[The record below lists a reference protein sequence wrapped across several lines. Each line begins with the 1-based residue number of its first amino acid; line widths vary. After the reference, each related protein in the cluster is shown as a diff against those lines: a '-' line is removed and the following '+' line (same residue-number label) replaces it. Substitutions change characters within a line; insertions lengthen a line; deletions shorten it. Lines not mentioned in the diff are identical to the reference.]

1 MPNDADSELVLT
13 MSTEASITV
22 NQEGVK
28 SFASALWNAQ
38 EYEIF
43 IDDRK
48 VGVLN
53 GYQNRNTCALSAGPH
68 SIYVRAY
75 ARDSATITRVYAYS
89 QTLDVTLTAGEN
101 KRFSCGVVKGPPLRT
116 VLILSGASI
125 TILLFLGLGPIGSM
139 PERTRYASALAMA
152 LITMACSW
160 YGHSST
166 PGASIY
172 LKEA

>member
-1 MPNDADSELVLT
+1 
-13 MSTEASITV
+13 MSSEASITV

-28 SFASALWNAQ
+28 SFASALLNAQ

-53 GYQNRNTCALSAGPH
+53 GYRNQNTCAISPGPH

-75 ARDSATITRVYAYS
+75 ARDSTTITRVYGYS
-89 QTLDVTLTAGEN
+89 QTLDVNVSSGEN
-101 KRFSCGVVKGPPLRT
+101 KWFFCGVVKGPPLRK
-116 VLILSGASI
+116 VLVLTTASI
-125 TILLFLGLGPIGSM
+125 TVLLFIGLGPISQI
-139 PERTRYASALAMA
+139 PERRRYASALAMA
-152 LITMACSW
+152 LITIACSW

-166 PGASIY
+166 PGKSIY
-172 LKEA
+172 LKEAQQNAARKQLI

>member
-1 MPNDADSELVLT
+1 
-13 MSTEASITV
+13 MSAEASITV

-28 SFASALWNAQ
+28 TFASALLNVQ

-43 IDDRK
+43 VDDRK

-53 GYQNRNTCALSAGPH
+53 GYQNRNVCPLSAGPH

-75 ARDSATITRVYAYS
+75 ARDSATITRVYGYS
-89 QTLDVTLTAGEN
+89 QTLDVNLSPGEN
-101 KRFSCGVVKGPPLRT
+101 KSFSCGIVKGPPLRKA
-116 VLILSGASI
+116 LILSASLI
-125 TILLFLGLGPIGSM
+125 TILLFIGVGPIHDM
-139 PERTRYASALAMA
+139 PQRTRYAATMVMA

-160 YGHSST
+160 YGYSNK

-172 LKEA
+172 LKEG

>member
-1 MPNDADSELVLT
+1 MG
-13 MSTEASITV
+13 TEASITV
-22 NQEGVK
+22 NQEGVR

-43 IDDRK
+43 IDDQK

-53 GYQNRNTCALSAGPH
+53 GYQNHNTCAISSGPH

-75 ARDSATITRVYAYS
+75 ARDSASITRVYGYS
-89 QTLDVTLTAGEN
+89 QTLDVNLSPGEN
-101 KRFSCGVVKGPPLRT
+101 KRLFCGVVKGPPLRK

-125 TILLFLGLGPIGSM
+125 SLLLFIGLGPISDI
-139 PERTRYASALAMA
+139 PQRTRYASAMVAA

>member
-1 MPNDADSELVLT
+1 MN
-13 MSTEASITV
+13 TEASITV
-22 NQEGVK
+22 NQDGIS
-28 SFASALWNAQ
+28 SFASALMNAQ

-53 GYQNRNTCALSAGPH
+53 GYQSHNTCSISPGTH

-75 ARDSATITRVYAYS
+75 ARNSATITRVYGYS
-89 QTLDVTLTAGEN
+89 QTLDANVSPGED
-101 KRFSCGVVKGPPLRT
+101 KRFSCGIVKGPPLRKP
-116 VLILSGASI
+116 LILTTAAI
-125 TILLFLGLGPIGSM
+125 TILLFLGLGPISHI
-139 PERTRYASALAMA
+139 PERTRYASVMVMA
-152 LITMACSW
+152 LVTMACSW

-172 LKEA
+172 LKEETLALD

>member
-1 MPNDADSELVLT
+1 
-13 MSTEASITV
+13 MSNGASITV
-22 NQEGVK
+22 NQEGVG
-28 SFASALWNAQ
+28 SFASALFNAQ

-53 GYQNRNTCALSAGPH
+53 GYQNSKKCSISPGPH

-75 ARDSATITRVYAYS
+75 ARNSVAITRVYGLS
-89 QTLDVTLTAGEN
+89 QTLDVNISAGED
-101 KRFSCGVVKGPPLRT
+101 KRVSCGIMKGPPARKP
-116 VLILSGASI
+116 LILTTASV
-125 TILLFLGLGPIGSM
+125 TVLLFLGIGPLRYI
-139 PERTRYASALAMA
+139 PEHTRYLFALIMA

-166 PGASIY
+166 PGSSIY
-172 LKEA
+172 LEEA